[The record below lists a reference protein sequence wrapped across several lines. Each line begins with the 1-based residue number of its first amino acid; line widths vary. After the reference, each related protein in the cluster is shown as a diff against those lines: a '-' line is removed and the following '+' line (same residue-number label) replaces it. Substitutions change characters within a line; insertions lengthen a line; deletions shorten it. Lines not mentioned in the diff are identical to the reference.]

1 MIVPGDE
8 EITGMRSAD
17 AYRVFLTRNS
27 EYHVQS
33 HVCVGVRDRRTGRWL
48 EDHPALRRALLSA
61 VAANGGGLQALYS
74 PCLGERL
81 EFDVDGAALRTSA
94 VLDIEERNAQGTL
107 PRPMTRARRTTESR
121 ITR

>member
-1 MIVPGDE
+1 
-8 EITGMRSAD
+8 MRAAN

-27 EYHVQS
+27 EYHVDS
-33 HVCVGVRDRRTGRWL
+33 HVCVGVRDRRTGLWI

-61 VAANGGGLQALYS
+61 VAANGGYQALYT

-94 VLDIEERNAQGTL
+94 VLDIEDRDARNTM
-107 PRPMTRARRTTESR
+107 PRPVTRARRSTASAL

>member
-1 MIVPGDE
+1 MLS
-8 EITGMRSAD
+8 TD

-61 VAANGGGLQALYS
+61 VAANGGGLQALYA

-94 VLDIEERNAQGTL
+94 VLDIEERGEHMAM
-107 PRPMTRARRTTESR
+107 PRPVSRSRRTTESAR